1 MTSLRE
7 HADQYLAMRRA
18 LGFKLE
24 SFGARL
30 HSFVGFAE
38 AHGSQTVTERVAL
51 DWAIGASR
59 SNDQVIWS
67 RRLMIVR
74 SFARYLAVFE
84 PATQVPAPDILPH
97 HYRRIAPH
105 LYTPTE
111 IAALQAAAD
120 TLMPQFRG
128 VTWRILIGLLAATGL
143 RVGEACHLDD
153 KQVDLNE
160 GVLLVLDSKF
170 GKSRRVPIHHTT
182 SRALAEYQQAR
193 QAYFPRPV
201 TTAFL
206 VNSRGGRLDEHNTS
220 HTFTRLLEVADLRAA
235 PGRRRPRLAD
245 LRHSFATATLTR
257 WYRDGGD
264 VQARLSWLATYLG
277 HADPKSTYWYLSGS
291 PQLLALAAAR
301 LEDAFAGATP

>member
-1 MTSLRE
+1 MTGLRE
-7 HADQYLAMRRA
+7 HAEAYLAMRRA

-24 SFGARL
+24 SFGAHL
-30 HSFVGFAE
+30 HSFIGFAE
-38 AHGSQTVTERVAL
+38 ARGIETLTEQVAL

-59 SNDQVIWS
+59 SSDQAIWS

-74 SFARYLAVFE
+74 SFARYLAVFD

-97 HYRRIAPH
+97 HDRRIAPH
-105 LYTPTE
+105 LYTPAQ

-120 TLMPQFRG
+120 TLIPQLRA
-128 VTWRILIGLLAATGL
+128 VTWRVLIGLPASTGL

-153 KQVDLNE
+153 EHVDLDE
-160 GVLLVLDSKF
+160 SVLTVLDSKF
-170 GKSRRVPIHHTT
+170 GKSRRVPIHPST
-182 SRALAEYQQAR
+182 STVLADYRQAR
-193 QAYFPRPV
+193 RVCLPRPV

-220 HTFTRLLEVADLRAA
+220 HTFTRLLEAAGLQAA

-245 LRHSFATATLTR
+245 LRHSFATTTLTR
-257 WYRDGGD
+257 WYHDGGD
-264 VQARLSWLATYLG
+264 VQARLPLLATYLG

-291 PQLLALAAAR
+291 PELLALAAAR
-301 LEDAFAGATP
+301 LEHAFAGGTP

>member
-1 MTSLRE
+1 MTGLRE

-30 HSFVGFAE
+30 HSFIGFAE
-38 AHGSQTVTERVAL
+38 AAGIETLTEQVAL

-59 SNDQVIWS
+59 SSDQVIWS

-105 LYTPTE
+105 LYTPAE
-111 IAALQAAAD
+111 IEALQAAAD
-120 TLMPQFRG
+120 TLNPTFRAM
-128 VTWRILIGLLAATGL
+128 TWRILIGLLAATGM
-143 RVGEACHLDD
+143 RIGEACRLDD
-153 KQVDLNE
+153 EHVDLDE

-170 GKSRRVPIHHTT
+170 GKSRRVPIHPTT
-182 SRALAEYQQAR
+182 STALANYHQAR
-193 QAYFPRPV
+193 RARFPHPV
-201 TTAFL
+201 TAAFL
-206 VNSRGGRLDEHNTS
+206 VNSRGARLDEHNTS
-220 HTFTRLLEVADLRAA
+220 HTFTRLLELAHLQAA

-264 VQARLSWLATYLG
+264 VQARLPLLATYLG

-291 PQLLALAAAR
+291 PELLALAAAR
-301 LEDAFAGATP
+301 LDDAFAGGTP

>member
-7 HADQYLAMRRA
+7 HAEQYLAMRRA

-30 HSFVGFAE
+30 NSFIAFAE
-38 AHGSQTVTERVAL
+38 AAGIETVTEQAAL

-59 SNDQVIWS
+59 SSDQVIWS

-74 SFARYLAVFE
+74 SFARHLAVLE

-105 LYTPTE
+105 LYTPAE

-120 TLMPQFRG
+120 TLNPRFRG
-128 VTWRILIGLLAATGL
+128 LTWRILIGLLAATGL

-153 KQVDLNE
+153 DHVDLDE
-160 GVLLVLDSKF
+160 GVLTVLDSKF
-170 GKSRRVPIHHTT
+170 GKSRRVPIHTTT
-182 SRALAEYQQAR
+182 STVLADYQQAR
-193 QAYFPRPV
+193 QVRFPRPA
-201 TTAFL
+201 TKALL
-206 VNSRGGRLDEHNTS
+206 VNSRGDRLDEHNTS
-220 HTFTRLLEVADLRAA
+220 HTFTRLLEVADLRIA

-264 VQARLSWLATYLG
+264 VQARLPLLATYLG
-277 HADPKSTYWYLSGS
+277 HADPKSTYWYLSGA
-291 PQLLALAAAR
+291 PELLALAADR
-301 LEDAFAGATP
+301 LEDAFAGGTR

>member
-7 HADQYLAMRRA
+7 HAEQYLAMRRA

-30 HSFVGFAE
+30 LSFIAFAE
-38 AHGSQTVTERVAL
+38 AAGIETVTEQAAL

-59 SNDQVIWS
+59 SRDQVIWS

-74 SFARYLAVFE
+74 TFARHLAVLE
-84 PATQVPAPDILPH
+84 PVTQVPAPDILPH

-105 LYTPTE
+105 LYTPVE
-111 IAALQAAAD
+111 IAALQAATD
-120 TLMPQFRG
+120 TLTPSFRG
-128 VTWRILIGLLAATGL
+128 LTWRILIGLLAATGL

-153 KQVDLNE
+153 NNVDFDDAALT
-160 GVLLVLDSKF
+160 VLDSKF
-170 GKSRRVPIHHTT
+170 GKSRRVPIHTT
-182 SRALAEYQQAR
+182 SCAALAGYRQAR
-193 QAYFPRPV
+193 QERFPRPA
-201 TTAFL
+201 TKAFL

-220 HTFTRLLEVADLRAA
+220 HTFAGLIEIADLQVA

-257 WYRDGGD
+257 WYRDGSD
-264 VQARLSWLATYLG
+264 VQARLPLLATYLG
-277 HADPKSTYWYLSGS
+277 HSDPKSTYWYLSGT
-291 PQLLALAAAR
+291 PELLTLAASR
-301 LEDAFAGATP
+301 LEDAFAGGTR